1 MLGLLA
7 MGVSSLEAQGVCVV
21 NAKNDI
27 IWDGVVAPGA
37 RNSCMNDPMWGE
49 VAPVALQPSGGSPSG
64 HLYLAS
70 RMGRLDLGLVIEYD
84 DNLTDWDSVAV
95 IFDADHNGMWSDGDF
110 YIKVGVTANTST
122 IVSNALCN
130 QPCPPVAHY
139 WKWNG
144 PNQDDQWTEV
154 KDAAAIGPTV
164 LKTRH
169 AYDYNLDDGDGDP
182 KVWNMEIS
190 IPASAT
196 PEGFYPLQP
205 EFGLGVFV
213 YVDRNHVTGGAQ
225 QGTVLRWPVGLSD
238 GILPADGWPG
248 ISDNILFPGHGFPT
262 FPSVTTLGTASL
274 KNVCFDVNFAT
285 MSHNWYINDAA
296 ATDGGPGYLKRSGN
310 NKIQVKFRYSGPGM
324 ITTPVPNGGN
334 VRLRLTPFN
343 VGYFGDEFARDSTH
357 TIPRESNTAVNT
369 DVSTEFNWDF
379 SDPSAGWQSFEALHG
394 QVDELCAD
402 LYLENFDRN
411 DDPNNDHEHINHN
424 LFHASEYTSQV
435 VLSADNLPG
444 VKKGDTTSLALR
456 VQPLNIG
463 QTGSQ
468 GGSGGIASTGR
479 SQTFGILFVL
489 AGVFGLVV
497 GVGGG
502 QFRFRI
508 RSTVVGIAVLMIG
521 FGGCRIVQ
529 PSPSGLWEF
538 TNASEIGLVPLTGDP
553 GWYRLPIK
561 GGETK
566 RLTIHF
572 TGQPLPYRPV
582 QHKLIPRDSASREVR
597 MPVKPGE
604 VVTVLGFGGIDVDGK
619 RGPLP
624 TTSATGVIDANK
636 ENQRRYRLRA
646 GPYAPAQYAGA
657 LIGSFDNWETSF
669 LIGREASVI
678 VPDNARMLAMAANT
692 LVGADSIVD
701 GGLDVY
707 TIETPV
713 HVVPTISS
721 DLGDATYRIP
731 RRFPT
736 WKVLTS
742 LNLYTYRIK
751 NKVNPAGQ
759 ITAQTYVPW
768 GDTHL
773 TMYQSHVQ

>member
-1 MLGLLA
+1 
-7 MGVSSLEAQGVCVV
+7 MGVSRLNAQGVCVV

-37 RNSCMNDPMWGE
+37 NNSCASDPMWAE
-49 VAPVALQPSGGSPSG
+49 VAPIALQPSGGSPSG
-64 HLYLAS
+64 HLYLAT
-70 RMGRLDLGLVIEYD
+70 RGGRLYLGLVIEND
-84 DNLTDWDSVAV
+84 DDLTNWDSVAV
-95 IFDADHNGMWSDGDF
+95 IFDADHDGMWSAGDF
-110 YIKVGVTANTST
+110 YIKVGVTTNTST
-122 IVSNALCN
+122 TVSNALCN
-130 QPCPPVAHY
+130 QPCPAVAHY
-139 WKWNG
+139 WKWKG
-144 PNQDDQWTEV
+144 PNQDDQWVEV
-154 KDAAAIGPTV
+154 MDPAATDPATV
-164 LKTRH
+164 LRTRH
-169 AYDYNLDDGDGDP
+169 AYDYDLADGDGDP

-196 PEGFYPLQP
+196 AQGYYPLQT

-213 YVDRNHVTGGAQ
+213 YLDRNHVTGSAQ

-238 GILPADGWPG
+238 GSNPPDGWPG
-248 ISDNILFPGHGFPT
+248 ISDNILFPGHGFTT
-262 FPSVTTLGTASL
+262 FPSAATVGTASL
-274 KNVCFDVNFAT
+274 KDVCFDVNFAT
-285 MSHNWYINDAA
+285 MSHNWYINDMA
-296 ATDGGPGYLKRSGN
+296 ATDGGPGYLNRSGS
-310 NKIQVKFRYSGPGM
+310 NKIQVKFRYKGPGT
-324 ITTPVPNGGN
+324 ITTAVPNGGK

-343 VGYFGDEFARDSTH
+343 AGYFGDAFARESTH
-357 TIPRESNTAVNT
+357 VIPRESNSTVNS
-369 DVSTEFNWDF
+369 DVATEFNWDF
-379 SDPSAGWQSFEALHG
+379 SVANAGWQSFEAAHG

-402 LYLENFDRN
+402 LYLEAFDRN
-411 DDPNNDHEHINHN
+411 DDLTNDHEHINHN

-444 VKKGDTTSLALR
+444 VKQGDTTSLLLR
-456 VQPLNIG
+456 VQALNTG
-463 QTGSQ
+463 KTGSQ
-468 GGSGGIASTGR
+468 GGSGGMGSLGR
-479 SQTFGILFVL
+479 RQSLGMLLVL

-497 GVGGG
+497 GVGGRR
-502 QFRFRI
+502 FRFRI
-508 RSTVVGIAVLMIG
+508 RSALVGIAVPMIV

-529 PSPSGLWEF
+529 PTPSGLWDF
-538 TNASEIGLVPLTGDP
+538 RNASEIGLVPVKGDP

-566 RLTIHF
+566 RLTVHF
-572 TGQPLPYRPV
+572 NGEPLPYQPV
-582 QHKLIPRDSASREVR
+582 QHKLTPRDTASREVR
-597 MPVKPGE
+597 MAVKPGE

-624 TTSATGVIDANK
+624 TTSATGVIDPNK
-636 ENQRRYRLRA
+636 EHQRRYRLRG
-646 GPYAPAQYAGA
+646 GPYAPDQYAGA

-678 VPDNARMLAMAANT
+678 VPNDAKMLAIAANT
-692 LVGADSIVD
+692 WVGADTIVD
-701 GGLDVY
+701 GTLDVY
-707 TIETPV
+707 TIETPA
-713 HVVPTISS
+713 HVVPTMSS
-721 DLGDATYRIP
+721 DLGDATYRLP

-751 NKVNPAGQ
+751 NKVDPAGK